1 MKVLLLGKNGQLGYE
16 LAKQLPAIAEVI
28 ALGRDELDLT
38 DLNAVTQAV
47 QTHQPNVIINAAAYT
62 AVDKAETDTVNCYL
76 INAAAPSILASEA
89 KKLVAL
95 LIHYSTDYVF
105 DGTKTTPYEPTDT
118 PNPINYYG
126 YSKLMGEEGIQY
138 SGCDYLIF
146 RTSWVYHPD
155 YGNNFYR
162 TMQRLA
168 KDREVLNIV
177 ADQHGIPNDARQL
190 AKDTVELLKQPIEQL
205 KAQSGIYHLTDSL
218 DKQTTWHG
226 FAKAIIEAMPEKRCE
241 QVNPIPTSSYPTPAK
256 RPMWSVM
263 QRCLPKQGLRSTS

>member
-38 DLNAVTQAV
+38 NLNAVAQAV
-47 QTHQPNVIINAAAYT
+47 QTHSPDVIINAAAYT
-62 AVDKAETDTVNCYL
+62 AVDKAETDQINCYL

-89 KKLVAL
+89 KKLGAL
-95 LIHYSTDYVF
+95 LIQYSTDYVF

-126 YSKLMGEEGIQY
+126 YSKLMGEEGIKY

-168 KDREVLNIV
+168 KEREVLNIV
-177 ADQHGIPNDARQL
+177 ADQHGIPNDARDL
-190 AKDTVELLKQPIEQL
+190 AADAVKLLQRPLAQL
-205 KAQSGIYHLTDSL
+205 KAQSGIYHLTDTP
-218 DKQTTWHG
+218 DKQTTWHS
-226 FAKAIIEAMPEKRCE
+226 FAKCIIEAMPEKLCKE
-241 QVNPIPTSSYPTPAK
+241 VNPIPTNDYPTPAK

-263 QRCLPKQGLRSTS
+263 KRIIPVCI